1 MPTRKLG
8 IRNLK
13 KPTLNKVSLNKL
25 IPNILTLINLCAG
38 FSAIYY
44 ALFERWEHAVSMI
57 LIAAVLDGLDGRI
70 ARLMSATSR
79 FGAELDSLAD
89 FLSFGIAPA
98 LLMYLYNLKNL
109 GKWGWL
115 TTLAFAV
122 CGALRLA
129 RFNTLSIM
137 AAEEKASLPSWAG
150 RFFVGVPITI
160 AAIVVLLPILIAF
173 EMEIPLPSFLASGW
187 VFLVSF
193 LMVSRIPTFS
203 FKTAHFSP
211 KWVLPLFLGIGLMVT
226 GLITSPWLTL
236 ICLGVAYL
244 LSIPLSIKHHRKLS
258 APPSISAAHPSD
270 LGQNNK
276 K

>member
-8 IRNLK
+8 IRKLK

-70 ARLMSATSR
+70 ARLMRATSH

-98 LLMYLYNLKNL
+98 LLMYLYTLKNL

-115 TTLAFAV
+115 ATLAFAV
-122 CGALRLA
+122 CSALRLA
-129 RFNTLSIM
+129 RFNTLSIQST
-137 AAEEKASLPSWAG
+137 EEKSSLPSWSS
-150 RFFVGVPITI
+150 RFFVGIPMP
-160 AAIVVLLPILIAF
+160 AAGLLVLLPLLIM
-173 EMEIPLPSFLASGW
+173 MEIEVSLPSLLTSGW
-187 VFLVSF
+187 VLSISF

-211 KWVLPLFLGIGLMVT
+211 KWVLPLFLGIGLIVA
-226 GLITSPWLTL
+226 GLITTPWLTL
-236 ICLGVAYL
+236 IVLGTIYL
-244 LSIPLSIKHHRKLS
+244 LTIPLSIKQHKKLLTS
-258 APPSISAAHPSD
+258 PSPSTLHTAD
-270 LGQNNK
+270 H
-276 K
+276 